1 MKHMENSMSD
11 SRFTLGNAFRI
22 NNQEISHYPITLV
35 IHDQNYLCWTASG
48 EKCFKNFA
56 PYAWLGYS
64 PWFTTQTN
72 CSDLPFHYPVNIQI
86 IDLLLAQGEY
96 GIIIYAFSETTIK
109 KPGTADLCKYV
120 KKRCGNAQQILLKLS
135 DMDDSSI
142 KDKFAGE
149 IGINLMEYKS
159 IEVAVTMFEQMKENI
174 LHMKKTVYSD
184 RLNREHAEWTNFSF
198 TAPLQECG
206 HRILLVGDSISVG
219 YGKFVQDLLPDC
231 YVDRLNTSEGT
242 HHPNLCR
249 MLQIALTQYPYKVLH
264 INNGIHLHGI
274 SVEEY
279 SCNLLFIF
287 QWIHMISPLTKIIFA
302 TTTSVS
308 RKKKVTDAYQSKNFQ
323 LGGKDPLDNGSR
335 EMQTEY
341 YYSPEDSA
349 LYIELNKAAINI
361 CSICN
366 IPVNDLFSLCVSE
379 NLLKADPVHF
389 RESGYRRLAE
399 AVAEAVSFCLK

>member
-1 MKHMENSMSD
+1 
-11 SRFTLGNAFRI
+11 
-22 NNQEISHYPITLV
+22 
-35 IHDQNYLCWTASG
+35 
-48 EKCFKNFA
+48 
-56 PYAWLGYS
+56 
-64 PWFTTQTN
+64 
-72 CSDLPFHYPVNIQI
+72 
-86 IDLLLAQGEY
+86 
-96 GIIIYAFSETTIK
+96 
-109 KPGTADLCKYV
+109 
-120 KKRCGNAQQILLKLS
+120 
-135 DMDDSSI
+135 MDDSSI

-184 RLNREHAEWTNFSF
+184 RLNREQAEWTNFSF

-279 SCNLLFIF
+279 SCNLL
-287 QWIHMISPLTKIIFA
+287 
-302 TTTSVS
+302 
-308 RKKKVTDAYQSKNFQ
+308 
-323 LGGKDPLDNGSR
+323 
-335 EMQTEY
+335 
-341 YYSPEDSA
+341 
-349 LYIELNKAAINI
+349 
-361 CSICN
+361 
-366 IPVNDLFSLCVSE
+366 LFS
-379 NLLKADPVHF
+379 
-389 RESGYRRLAE
+389 SG
-399 AVAEAVSFCLK
+399 FT